1 MTPPGPHA
9 HAGCPLLSVDA
20 TRGGVHAVQF
30 YEHDAQLADLVTRF
44 VAAGI
49 GGGDAVAV
57 IARGAECHR
66 IAAMLTA
73 RGVDVSEVER
83 RGYYHAIDAER
94 FIATL
99 LDGAGL
105 NRAVLER
112 DLRPRMLGLRGS
124 DGGRVRVFGETVSLL
139 WERGHTDAA
148 LDLEAWWNGLARD
161 AGLSVLCSYPASAF
175 LGAADDRLAAVC
187 ARHTAVM
194 PGGDPAGPFPDPS
207 LFEPRP
213 TLRDPDAQTCTALLA
228 GLSAHDRSRVV
239 EVTRVV
245 ADAVRD
251 RRGR

>member
-1 MTPPGPHA
+1 MTPPRPHA
-9 HAGCPLLSVDA
+9 HADCPLLPIDA
-20 TRGGVHAVQF
+20 NRCGVHAVQF
-30 YEHDAQLADLVTRF
+30 YEHDAQLADLVARF

-57 IARGAECHR
+57 IARGAECRR

-73 RGVDVSEVER
+73 RGIDVSEVER
-83 RGYYHAIDAER
+83 RGYYRAVDAER

-99 LDGAGL
+99 LDGSDL

-112 DLRPRMLGLRGS
+112 EVRPQMLGLRGP

-139 WERGHTDAA
+139 WERGHTHAA
-148 LDLEAWWNGLARD
+148 LDLEEWWNGFARD
-161 AGLSVLCSYPASAF
+161 AGLSVLCCYPVSAF

-187 ARHTAVM
+187 ARHTAVI
-194 PGGDPAGPFPDPS
+194 PGDGPAGQFPAPS
-207 LFEPRP
+207 LFEPQP
-213 TLRDPDAQTCTALLA
+213 TLRDPDAQACAALLA

-245 ADAVRD
+245 AHAVRQ